1 MQANDVFF
9 MIVYRN
15 FLCTPLSGWG
25 PFSRKAI
32 SRLGLYFLAVLR
44 TAALQLSEECPQ
56 NKGGYWWHGPQQ
68 LIVDGYSIPLGC
80 SDFSHLCKLRSKVVK
95 DA

>member
-9 MIVYRN
+9 MLVYWN

-32 SRLGLYFLAVLR
+32 SRLGSYFLAVLW
-44 TAALQLSEECPQ
+44 TAVLRLSEECPE
-56 NKGGYWWHGPQQ
+56 YWWHRPHQ
-68 LIVDGYSIPLGC
+68 LTVDDYRYDGYSIPLGC
-80 SDFSHLCKLRSKVVK
+80 SDFSHI
-95 DA
+95 